1 MHAEG
6 QSSNSGDKMVCARCG
21 DDIDPSEGLPV
32 PTRTSE
38 GKPGYLCSSCADEAK
53 SEQGGAGAGGDEG

>member
-6 QSSNSGDKMVCARCG
+6 QTSNSGDKMVCARCG

-38 GKPGYLCSSCADEAK
+38 GKPGYLCSSCADEVKGEGAEA
-53 SEQGGAGAGGDEG
+53 EQGSEEA